1 MYTLENFYK
10 SKQWQKLIEVIKLER
25 VNEDGQLICWH
36 CKKPIVDKYDAIAHH
51 TIFLTEEN
59 VNNSE
64 ISLNPDLVKMVHH
77 RCHNLIH
84 NKLGYTK
91 REIFLVYGSPLS
103 GKSTYV
109 SSVAEP
115 GDLIIDINTIWC
127 AVSGCTDSK
136 PPKLNAVVFGLR
148 DRLIEM
154 VKYRVGKWDNCYII
168 GGYPLIS
175 ERERLCK
182 ELGAREIFID
192 TPKEV
197 CLQRLKESDTYE
209 LSDYSK
215 YIEDWWRKFRPGIPP
230 LSENFEAVGDC

>member
-1 MYTLENFYK
+1 MYTLDNFYK
-10 SKQWQKLIEVIKLER
+10 SKQWQKLLEVIKLER

-36 CKKPIVDKYDAIAHH
+36 CGKPITDKYDCIGHH
-51 TIFLTEEN
+51 TIFLTEDN
-59 VNNSE
+59 VNNAE
-64 ISLNPDLVKMVHH
+64 ISLNPELIQLVHH
-77 RCHNLIH
+77 KCHNKIH
-84 NKLGYTK
+84 YKLGYTK

-103 GKSTYV
+103 GKSSYV
-109 SSVAEP
+109 KSVSEP
-115 GDLIIDINTIWC
+115 GDLIIDINDIWKC
-127 AVSGCTDSK
+127 VSGSVNTK

-154 VKYRVGKWDNCYII
+154 VKYRVGKWDNCYIV
-168 GGYPLIS
+168 GGYPLIA

-197 CLQRLKESDTYE
+197 CLQRLQESEDRD

-215 YIEDWWRKFRPGIPP
+215 FIEDWWRKYSPPGTA
-230 LSENFEAVGDC
+230 SE

>member
-1 MYTLENFYK
+1 MYTLQNFYK
-10 SKQWQKLIEVIKLER
+10 SKQWQKLLEVIKLER
-25 VNEDGQLICWH
+25 LTEDGQLICWH
-36 CKKPIVDKYDAIAHH
+36 CGKPIIDKYDAIGHH

-64 ISLNPDLVKMVHH
+64 ISLNPELIQLVHH
-77 RCHNLIH
+77 KCHNKIH

-109 SSVAEP
+109 KSVSEP
-115 GDLIIDINTIWC
+115 GDLIIDIDRVWSC
-127 AVSGCTDSK
+127 VSGCPLHVK
-136 PPKLNAVVFGLR
+136 PPKLNSVVFGLR
-148 DRLIEM
+148 DRLLEM
-154 VKYRVGKWDNCYII
+154 VKYRVGRWDNCYII

-192 TPKEV
+192 TPKEE
-197 CLQRLKESDTYE
+197 CLQRLTKAEDRDQEAYK
-209 LSDYSK
+209 K
-215 YIEDWWRKFRPGIPP
+215 YIEEWWRRFTPDTLPGQ
-230 LSENFEAVGDC
+230 LSD

>member
-10 SKQWQKLIEVIKLER
+10 SKDWQKLLSVIKLER
-25 VNEDGQLICWH
+25 VDESGQIICWH
-36 CKKPIVDKYDAIAHH
+36 CGKPITDKYDCIGHH

-59 VNNSE
+59 VNNAE
-64 ISLNPDLVKMVHH
+64 ISLNPQLIQLVHH
-77 RCHNLIH
+77 RCHNKIH

-103 GKSTYV
+103 GKSTWV
-109 SSVAEP
+109 DSVAEP
-115 GDLIIDINTIWC
+115 GDLIIDINRVWNCISINS
-127 AVSGCTDSK
+127 VHSN
-136 PPKLNAVVFGLR
+136 KLNSVVFGLR
-148 DRLIEM
+148 DRLLEM

-197 CLQRLKESDTYE
+197 CLQRLHESEDKD

-215 YIEDWWRKFRPGIPP
+215 YIEEWWRKFTPDSPP
-230 LSENFEAVGDC
+230 V